1 VQASTGIMTRFGG
14 SMDTPEEHAHVG
26 TIDVMCGFGGSLGI
40 AAALYQKLKTGRT
53 GRPRTSLSALSNL
66 AQMPFCYDYAR
77 RGLFDEPAGR
87 EVVGFD
93 ALSRFYYTSSDRFV
107 LLSAYEADLPR
118 FEQVPGLEGFSQV
131 PLEGR
136 AAFLAQAFMNA
147 RAVDWVERLQAAD
160 IGAAICENIESIRAY
175 NSRPADGTPGTT
187 QGSYAFSVFADH
199 PSGHAVTQ
207 LDPFAVRPSRGKIYA
222 LEPAEKYGTST
233 RAILRELGHADEEIE
248 AMISAGIVSESWSRE
263 YLPT

>member
-1 VQASTGIMTRFGG
+1 MTRFGG

-66 AQMPFCYDYAR
+66 AQIPFCYDYAR

-87 EVVGFD
+87 EVAGYD

-107 LLSAYEADLPR
+107 LLSAYEIDLPR
-118 FEQVPGLEGFSQV
+118 LDLVPGLEGVSKV
-131 PLEGR
+131 PAEAR
-136 AAFLAQAFMNA
+136 AAFLAQAFMAA

-175 NSRPADGTPGTT
+175 NTRPADGTPGTDR
-187 QGSYAFSVFADH
+187 GSYAFSEFADH
-199 PSGHAVTQ
+199 PSGHSVTQ
-207 LDPFAVRPSRGKIYA
+207 LDPFAVRPRRGKIYA
-222 LEPAEKYGTST
+222 LDPAEKYGAST
-233 RAILRELGHADEEIE
+233 RLVLKELGKSDDEVD
-248 AMISAGIVSESWSRE
+248 ALVQAGVVSESWSSQ
-263 YLPT
+263 YLPD